1 MCDVV
6 QMIRDEGFAD
16 GERRSFANGTNGLY
30 AILSALQAEG
40 RNDELARIL
49 SDRNYMT
56 QVIEGRL

>member
-6 QMIRDEGFAD
+6 QMIRDEG
-16 GERRSFANGTNGLY
+16 FANGTNGLY

-56 QVIEGRL
+56 QVIEGRQRQVKEEI